1 MRPRL
6 ILKCVPL
13 RRLMPALLLIFGFG
27 AARADNT
34 PDGIWK
40 AVVPPV
46 NMHGEFG
53 GYDPIGLA
61 NKQWIKADCSIN
73 WTDPDT
79 HKLYC
84 FSVSTSMA
92 YFLQWPKANEA
103 RARQVWDK
111 AAPTQ

>member
-1 MRPRL
+1 M
-6 ILKCVPL
+6 KCL
-13 RRLMPALLLIFGFG
+13 SNHRMTTQRQLLLALAFVFG
-27 AARADNT
+27 ADSAKADNT
-34 PDGIWK
+34 TNGIWK

-46 NMHGEFG
+46 DMHGEFG

-73 WTDPDT
+73 WTDPDS

-92 YFLQWPKANEA
+92 YFLQWPKANEE
-103 RARQVWDK
+103 RARRVWNT
-111 AAPTQ
+111 ASPTQ